1 MGVKIRERALASG
14 EVAFY
19 IDTYHRDYGRFSQKT
34 GLQANPKDRKAYKAA
49 QAAALDKVRQIE
61 KDLARDAAGV
71 FGRKERS
78 TDDFIQYYAN
88 YANRK
93 GQPPYLNTLKHLVRC
108 FGGVAPFES
117 LNTAWLERF
126 RGYILSQDTISQN
139 TAGVYLSTV
148 KAVIRRAFREGYVDV
163 DFTPRIQNIKKDEIV
178 RRFLSLEEIGRL
190 SMAVAPNSM
199 VKQAFLFGCF
209 TGMRLSDIE
218 ALQWAQISLV
228 NGAPFIEFRQQ
239 KTGGVERLPLSEQ
252 AVRTLQAV
260 KDLHVE
266 YAPSG
271 SEHVFILPTRPVISK
286 HLHKWGDNAG
296 LNWPLHFHSSR
307 HTFATL
313 ALTQGN
319 DLFTVSKLLGHR
331 EIGTTQVYSHIID
344 AKKVDAVNQL
354 PVLPDRIEA
363 NHLPGG
369 AEKDLFSGVTKSLCH
384 SSGSDRIEAQASPAA
399 KGSIQRALE
408 AEGEKI
414 AKALRLPQDG
424 QGRYLFEGKAFTA
437 AELALEASQG
447 EQ

>member
-1 MGVKIRERALASG
+1 MGVKIRERKLASG

-19 IDTYHRDYGRFSQKT
+19 IDTYHRDFGRFSQKT

-49 QAAALDKVRQIE
+49 QSAVLDKVRQIE

-71 FGRKERS
+71 FGRKAKS
-78 TDDFIQYYAN
+78 TEDFIQYFAAYAN
-88 YANRK
+88 K
-93 GQPPYLNTLKHLVRC
+93 GGYPPYLNALKHLIEC
-108 FGGVAPFES
+108 FGGVSPFQS

-126 RGYILSQDTISQN
+126 KAYLLSLDGVSQN
-139 TAGVYLSTV
+139 TASLYLSTV
-148 KAVIRRAFREGYVDV
+148 KALIHRAFREGFVEV
-163 DFTPRIQNIKKDEIV
+163 DFSPRVQNIKKDEVV
-178 RRFLSLEEIGRL
+178 RRFLSLEELGRL
-190 SMAVAPNSM
+190 SMANVSNGM

-218 ALQWAQISLV
+218 ALRWEQISLV
-228 NGAPFIEFRQQ
+228 NGAPFIDFRQQ

-260 KDLHVE
+260 KELHVE

-271 SEHVFILPTRPVISK
+271 SEHVFILPSRSVISK
-286 HLHKWGDNAG
+286 HLHKLGASAG
-296 LNWPLHFHSSR
+296 LNWLLHFHSSR

-331 EIGTTQVYSHIID
+331 EIGTTQVYSHIVD
-344 AKKVDAVNQL
+344 SKKVDAVNQL

-363 NHLPGG
+363 RTSPP
-369 AEKDLFSGVTKSLCH
+369 
-384 SSGSDRIEAQASPAA
+384 PAA
-399 KGSIQRALE
+399 TGSIQKALA

-424 QGRYLFEGKAFTA
+424 QGRYVFEGKAFTA
-437 AELALEASQG
+437 AELAIEASQG